1 MAVEDA
7 AVLAECLSLVTEDD
21 STTTSLRKALMVFE
35 KTRQP
40 RTKAVQ
46 EASLEAGNLLHLP
59 DGAKQE
65 ARDAAMRSNADRE
78 TINGSAYSLADGRA
92 RDRWYG
98 YDAVQA
104 ARNVWA
110 QSARSTESK
119 I

>member
-1 MAVEDA
+1 MAVEDT

-21 STTTSLRKALMVFE
+21 STTTSLRKALTVFE

-40 RTKAVQ
+40 HTKAVQ

-59 DGAKQE
+59 DGAKQ
-65 ARDAAMRSNADRE
+65 AVRDAAMRSNTDGE
-78 TINGSAYSLADGRA
+78 TINGSAYGLADGPA

-104 ARNVWA
+104 ARDVWA
-110 QSARSTESK
+110 QSAGSTENK

>member
-1 MAVEDA
+1 MVVEDA
-7 AVLAECLSLVTEDD
+7 AVLAECLSFITEDD
-21 STTTSLRKALMVFE
+21 STTTSLRKALTVFE

-46 EASLEAGNLLHLP
+46 EASLEAGNPLHLP

-78 TINGSAYSLADGRA
+78 TINGSAHGLADGQA

-104 ARNVWA
+104 ARDVWA
-110 QSARSTESK
+110 QSVGSTKSK